1 MAVVPF
7 RCLPVALNQERVVQR
22 HKFKYDDVTAGCPTP
37 TSLHSQA
44 LTAWEDENG
53 IINLLVESNS
63 NPSTQVTIGVKLI
76 AAGGKP
82 PENSVYLTSF
92 NVRTQRRGVN
102 MRHLYIA

>member
-1 MAVVPF
+1 MSVTPF
-7 RCLPVALNQERVVQR
+7 RCLPISPREERVVQR
-22 HKFKYDDVTAGCPTP
+22 HKFKYDDAVAGFPL
-37 TSLHSQA
+37 SVALHTQA
-44 LTAWEDENG
+44 LTAWEDETG
-53 IINLLVESNS
+53 VINLLVESNS
-63 NPSTQVTIGVKLI
+63 KPSTEVQIGVKLI